1 MKKLIIAN
9 WKMHFTVVQA
19 VSFLQKLRDQVQI
32 TSVDIVLCAP
42 FTALSA
48 LRYELQKGSGT
59 FALQVRPNIVLGA
72 QNMHAETHGAFTG
85 EISAAM
91 VKELAQYVLIG
102 HSERRRHSH
111 ETEALLHKKIVAAH
125 AVGLIP
131 ILCLSAT
138 VGEKKELVSPF
149 VEKEL
154 EQQLKDCLTGISFAN
169 KEKLVIAYEP
179 EGSISSVGTG
189 AITTGNAADPRRVAH
204 ICFFI
209 RRQLEQIFGEAVAQQ
224 IPILYGGSVTSAN
237 AKAYLQEKEINGLL
251 VGGASLDVDEFVRIV
266 KSV

>member
-19 VSFLQKLRDQVQI
+19 VSFLQKLREQLQL

-59 FALQVRPNIVLGA
+59 FALQVRPNIALGA
-72 QNMHAETHGAFTG
+72 QNRHVETHGAFTG

-91 VKELAQYVLIG
+91 VKELAQYVLMG
-102 HSERRRHSH
+102 HSERRKHAH
-111 ETEALLHKKIVAAH
+111 ETDMLIHKKIVAAH
-125 AVGLIP
+125 AVGLTP
-131 ILCLSAT
+131 ILCLGAF
-138 VGEKKELVSPF
+138 VGEKKELVSNF

-154 EQQLKDCLTGISFAN
+154 EQQLKDCLTGLSFAK

-179 EGSISSVGTG
+179 EGSISTVGT
-189 AITTGNAADPRRVAH
+189 ASVATGNAADPRRMAH

-209 RRQLEQIFGEAVAQQ
+209 RRQLEQLFGETIAHQ

-237 AKAYLQEKEINGLL
+237 VKEFLQQKEIDGLL
-251 VGGASLDVDEFVRIV
+251 VGRASLDVDEFIRIV
-266 KSV
+266 KSA